1 MIEQAWQPWLAQAGE
16 TVHERLIAAI
26 SEDISRGVIQPGGR
40 LPAHRELAKALG
52 ISVAT
57 VTKAYSALQRSGLAR
72 SEAGRGMFAC
82 ALTGED
88 LPEVD
93 FSINMPPAGIAPRV
107 MQQIGEHIALEVGRG
122 LLSRYQPA
130 AGTPEQRGA
139 LARLI
144 RESRGLDA
152 AAANTLLTASAQHAL
167 FIAFSAVPDGPIG
180 VEALTYPGG
189 LRILR
194 QLGRQLVPLAMDEE
208 GVTPASLVAAMRS
221 ATPPRVISLVPALQ
235 NPTGAT
241 MGLERRKEIARIA
254 RDEGLIII
262 EDDIYAVFVPRE
274 LPAFAELLPEQTLHV
289 SSLSKCAAPGLRVG
303 YLKVPDA
310 FVDACSGWLEA
321 TSSMNNPAAGLALEF
336 LAENQ
341 LFETIATAVKDEVA
355 KRSRLTDEILGDLLE
370 PAEYPSL
377 HRWTKMSTD
386 EVRKS
391 LNAALMAGIKL
402 ASPEVF
408 MAEPDADDAGVR
420 ICLGNP
426 PAHRLRD
433 ALLALRPILA
443 GETPRDYTTTA
454 TI

>member
-1 MIEQAWQPWLAQAGE
+1 MAEHTWRPRLADVGE
-16 TVHERLIAAI
+16 TVHDRLIAAL
-26 SEDISRGVIQPGGR
+26 SEDISSGVIEPDSR
-40 LPAHRELAKALG
+40 LPPHRELAKSLG
-52 ISVAT
+52 LSVAT
-57 VTKAYSALQRSGLAR
+57 ITKAYSTLQRRGLAR
-72 SEAGRGMFAC
+72 SEAGRGMFVC
-82 ALTGED
+82 AMAGED
-88 LPEVD
+88 AREVD
-93 FSINMPPAGIAPRV
+93 FSINMPPAGVAPGM
-107 MQQIGEHIALEVGRG
+107 MQKIGEHIALEVGRG

-139 LARLI
+139 LASLV

-152 AAANTLLTASAQHAL
+152 TAANTLLTASAQHAL
-167 FIAFSAVPDGPIG
+167 FIALSAVPDGPIG

-194 QLGRQLVPLAMDEE
+194 QLGRPMVPLAMDEE
-208 GVTPASLVAAMRS
+208 GVIPASLVAAMRS
-221 ATPPRVISLVPALQ
+221 ASPPRVISLVPALQ

-241 MGLERRKEIARIA
+241 MGLERRREIARIA
-254 RDEGLIII
+254 RDEGLIIV
-262 EDDIYAVFVPRE
+262 EDDIYAAFVPRE

-310 FVDACSGWLEA
+310 FVEACSGWLEA
-321 TSSMNNPAAGLALEF
+321 TSSMNNPASGLALEF
-336 LAENQ
+336 LVENH
-341 LFETIATAVKDEVA
+341 LFETIATAVRDEVA
-355 KRSRLTDEILGDLLE
+355 KRSRLADEILGDLLE

-377 HRWTKMSTD
+377 HRWTKMPTD
-386 EVRKS
+386 EARKS
-391 LNAALMAGIKL
+391 VNAALMAGIKL

-408 MAEPDADDAGVR
+408 MADPDADDAGVR
-420 ICLGNP
+420 ICLGNA

-443 GETPRDYTTTA
+443 GKTPRNYTTTA